1 MATAVLNFSIVE
13 VAKPNIGYS
22 CPSSV
27 RADVTVNL
35 STRREIREEWEGIRK
50 HDVMFLVTVRAPN
63 PIGTRLPVG
72 EYLCLFVSTLR
83 ATESHTDKSEI
94 QEVNPQKTV
103 APSPTASTAECIKA
117 YKTGNGSLN
126 L

>member
-1 MATAVLNFSIVE
+1 MGTVLGGWARMATAVLNFSIVE

-63 PIGTRLPVG
+63 PIGTR
-72 EYLCLFVSTLR
+72 
-83 ATESHTDKSEI
+83 
-94 QEVNPQKTV
+94 
-103 APSPTASTAECIKA
+103 
-117 YKTGNGSLN
+117 
-126 L
+126 